1 MKVYSATENVSA
13 ENSRRALMLQS
24 INSHWF
30 RRMVHVS
37 CACTLIYYL
46 FPDSILWIYAAKI
59 ILASGIFFAA
69 VVIEI
74 IRLKGT
80 LDEGFLFPFRD
91 YEKSKVGAHIW
102 LGISALVLLVFFPQQ
117 IAAPCILAVC
127 LADPVVGELRMKNK
141 AIGFFCGFCISTAIF
156 VVFNY
161 PIMLCS
167 LAGLLA
173 VSAESIRSKNIDDNI
188 LMPLVPAVI
197 LLAAFQCGLFALPA
211 PAIIPF
217 CL

>member
-1 MKVYSATENVSA
+1 MK
-13 ENSRRALMLQS
+13 
-24 INSHWF
+24 IDSHWF

-37 CACTLIYYL
+37 CACTLVYYL
-46 FPDSILWIYAAKI
+46 FPDDIFWVYAAKI
-59 ILASGIFFAA
+59 ILASGILSAA
-69 VVIEI
+69 TVIEI
-74 IRLKGT
+74 VRLRGA

-102 LGISALVLLVFFPQQ
+102 LGISVLVLLVFFPQQ

-127 LADPVVGELRMKNK
+127 LADPVIGELRMKNK
-141 AIGFFCGFCISTAIF
+141 LLGFFCGFCISSAIF

-161 PIMLCS
+161 PVLLGL

-173 VSAESIRSKNIDDNI
+173 VSAESIRSKNIDDNL

-197 LLAAFQCGLFALPA
+197 LLAASQCGLFALHP
-211 PAIIPF
+211 PVIIPF
-217 CL
+217 PT